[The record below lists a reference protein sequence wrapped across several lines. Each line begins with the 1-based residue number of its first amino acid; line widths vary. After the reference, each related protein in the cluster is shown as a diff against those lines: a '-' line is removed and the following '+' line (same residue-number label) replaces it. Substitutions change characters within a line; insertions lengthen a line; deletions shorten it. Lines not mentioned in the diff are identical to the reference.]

1 MNNLILLAG
10 GFDIFSSYGMII
22 SASVIVILS
31 YFFNIIAKKTNI
43 PSVLLLILTGILIKL
58 GMDAMHIEE
67 IDFFPILEV
76 LGIVGLIMIVLEA
89 ALDLEL
95 RKDKLPIIWRAM
107 VVAFIGVLVCAF
119 GIAFLI
125 QFFIEVDYFR
135 ALIYATPL
143 AIMSSAIIIPSVGN
157 LEEEKKE
164 FMIYESTLSDILG
177 IMFFYFLIGIHES
190 GSIGAASFAFTSNLV
205 LTILES
211 LVVSYILVLIFQN
224 ITAHVKLFLLI
235 AILLL
240 LYSVGKLMHLSPLLI
255 ILIFGIVLTND
266 EIFFRGP
273 LEKLIKRDKVK
284 AIEEDFY
291 IVTIETAFLIRTF
304 FFVIFGITIS
314 LSSLLSIEVLIIS
327 LLIILLIYV
336 SRYLSLLLVSGGKS
350 VFPQLFIAPRGLIT
364 ILLFFAIPKALEI
377 DEFNSGILLFI
388 ILVSSLVMTFGLIF
402 DARSG
407 DKLAAAIGDAPIRID
422 ELGNDSPIGETNVQD
437 GSDSHISETNVQDG
451 SDSHISETN
460 VQDGSDSDIGETNVQ
475 DESDS
480 PIGETNVQD
489 VNDSSIGETD
499 VQDGSDSDI
508 GETNVQDGSD
518 SPVGEKDSGFF
529 GGFDGD
535 GGVSDGNGNVDVD
548 KH

>member
-1 MNNLILLAG
+1 MNNLILLSG

-22 SASVIVILS
+22 SASLIVILS

-43 PSVLLLILTGILIKL
+43 PSVLMLIFTGILIKL

-107 VVAFIGVLVCAF
+107 VVALLGLLICAF
-119 GIAFLI
+119 GIAFII

-157 LEEEKKE
+157 LVEDKKE
-164 FMIYESTLSDILG
+164 FMIYESTFSDILG
-177 IMFFYFLIGIHES
+177 IMLFYFLIGVHES
-190 GSIGAASFAFTSNLV
+190 GSMGAASFDFASSLV
-205 LTILES
+205 LTILVS
-211 LVVSYILVLIFQN
+211 LAASYLLVLVFQN

-255 ILIFGIVLTND
+255 ILIFGMVLTN
-266 EIFFRGP
+266 EQIFFRGP
-273 LEKLIKRDKVK
+273 LEKWIKRDKVK
-284 AIEEDFY
+284 HIEEDFY
-291 IVTIETAFLIRTF
+291 IITIETAFLIRTF

-314 LSSLLSIEVLIIS
+314 LSSLLSFEVLIVS
-327 LLIILLIYV
+327 LLIILLIYAG
-336 SRYLSLLLVSGGKS
+336 RYLSLMLVSRGN
-350 VFPQLFIAPRGLIT
+350 VLPQLFIAPRGLIT

-377 DEFNSGILLFI
+377 EDFDSGILLFI
-388 ILVSSLVMTFGLIF
+388 ILVSSLVMTLGLIS

-407 DKLAAAIGDAPIRID
+407 DKIAMSIGDSPVRID
-422 ELGNDSPIGETNVQD
+422 TDGHDGNDSHND
-437 GSDSHISETNVQDG
+437 GHG
-451 SDSHISETN
+451 
-460 VQDGSDSDIGETNVQ
+460 G
-475 DESDS
+475 
-480 PIGETNVQD
+480 
-489 VNDSSIGETD
+489 
-499 VQDGSDSDI
+499 
-508 GETNVQDGSD
+508 
-518 SPVGEKDSGFF
+518 GEKDGGFF
-529 GGFDGD
+529 GGFDGNSD
-535 GGVSDGNGNVDVD
+535 GGGDSNGDGD